1 MSYAFGMILIVLT
14 IFVGAEMLNLLFEDK
29 P

>member
-1 MSYAFGMILIVLT
+1 MSYAFGMTLIVLT